1 MKTVSCRKLNAT
13 VRKCK
18 NNYYLTNKDAEYRT
32 CIKILYDRLSGK
44 FNYQNLYFPLIELFV
59 NGQWVVNNR
68 NEVLCKIPSSNQFVV
83 LTPSN
88 AIQRLGHFISADQL
102 LGQED
107 IIIRLV
113 ELIRDIRLAEKADG
127 DEGIFEKYKQRVN
140 WAELVIEKYN
150 DFLFFDDVFF
160 HKDGVLIHG
169 KNYKKVLNWLPKT
182 EPTFRE
188 FQAYIRLAKEKKL
201 VRFNTRTPTWPVR
214 RMNAAIHYL
223 DNKNYVPIQRFSD
236 EVPNEKRDRDKH
248 TSATKG
254 ISAEKTYYGYGTF
267 GFEDFIRDSRECL
280 LGVPPWVQEQVAEI
294 VDGNLSTVD
303 QLAELFAC
311 CCLEIPVKPRLWAI
325 MTNRI
330 AAIWDFLNVVFFE
343 ERHNASIRMDV
354 SPKNVFGVAGMT
366 DLIEN
371 TYRGLPFVQLQA
383 SMPAVVLNDVYFRLL
398 KKAITMKPI
407 VVSQQGVG
415 KLTYINRSQWVI
427 FIRQEKE
434 LRRYKEYLGEL
445 VETVAL
451 PNVNISDDTREAD
464 VASGIWLTTIFAIY
478 GLTKILENGKIVE
491 SYDPYALI
499 ESFLKET
506 CVLGDNEKCYKDELY
521 EAYSLFLQNRYSI
534 KPIPKG
540 RFHNLI
546 SSKPN
551 IQEIRPRTNRA
562 DNKRGYRGIS
572 VELKKAEADS
582 PEIRKE
588 KVVSYLEAINKKVLT
603 LLDLDEA
610 GGAEK
615 QLNSEGGEE
624 Q

>member
-1 MKTVSCRKLNAT
+1 MKTVSCRKFNAT
-13 VRKCK
+13 VQKCK
-18 NNYYLTNKDAEYRT
+18 NKYSLMNKSNEYANL
-32 CIKILYDRLSGK
+32 IKILYEKLIEKYD
-44 FNYQNLYFPLIELFV
+44 YQYRWFPLPELFIK
-59 NGQWVVNNR
+59 GQWVINNR
-68 NEVLCKIPSSNQFVV
+68 NEVLCKIPSTKQFIVM
-83 LTPSN
+83 TPDN
-88 AIQRLGHFISADQL
+88 AIQRLGQFISADQL

-107 IIIRLV
+107 IIVRLV

-127 DEGIFEKYKQRVN
+127 DEGILKQYKQRVN

-150 DFLFFDDVFF
+150 EFLFFDDNFF
-160 HKDGVLIHG
+160 RENGVLIHG
-169 KNYKKVLNWLPKT
+169 KNYKKALNWLAQT

-248 TSATKG
+248 TPAAKG

-330 AAIWDFLNVVFFE
+330 AAIWGFLNVVFFE

-354 SPKNVFGVAGMT
+354 SPKNVFGVAGIT

-434 LRRYKEYLGEL
+434 VDCKM
-445 VETVAL
+445 
-451 PNVNISDDTREAD
+451 
-464 VASGIWLTTIFAIY
+464 
-478 GLTKILENGKIVE
+478 K
-491 SYDPYALI
+491 
-499 ESFLKET
+499 
-506 CVLGDNEKCYKDELY
+506 
-521 EAYSLFLQNRYSI
+521 
-534 KPIPKG
+534 
-540 RFHNLI
+540 
-546 SSKPN
+546 
-551 IQEIRPRTNRA
+551 
-562 DNKRGYRGIS
+562 
-572 VELKKAEADS
+572 
-582 PEIRKE
+582 
-588 KVVSYLEAINKKVLT
+588 
-603 LLDLDEA
+603 
-610 GGAEK
+610 
-615 QLNSEGGEE
+615 LNT
-624 Q
+624 